1 MSIIKKISNGN
12 SIIWIWKIEESTDEL
27 SILTNQT
34 TDIKNEI
41 KKKEF
46 YASRILIEKMCEE
59 LNIDFLGIKKDDN
72 DKPHL
77 IGSKY
82 HISISHKFPYVTSIF
97 DNKACG
103 VDIERIDNKVRKIKS
118 KFLTENEEKKIG
130 DNLKKLV
137 EYWSIKESTYK
148 VEGKTI
154 PLKKINVN
162 QKSKSLYE
170 SFANGKNF
178 KLSVLEIDNHILSY
192 TT

>member
-1 MSIIKKISNGN
+1 MFGSYYYYFGARIYADKHNISQT
-12 SIIWIWKIEESTDEL
+12 KAQD
-27 SILTNQT
+27 ILN
-34 TDIKNEI
+34 
-41 KKKEF
+41 
-46 YASRILIEKMCEE
+46 
-59 LNIDFLGIKKDDN
+59 
-72 DKPHL
+72 
-77 IGSKY
+77 
-82 HISISHKFPYVTSIF
+82 
-97 DNKACG
+97 
-103 VDIERIDNKVRKIKS
+103 
-118 KFLTENEEKKIG
+118 NEEKKIG

>member
-1 MSIIKKISNGN
+1 MSIIKKISNAE
-12 SIIWIWKIEESTDEL
+12 SIIWVWKIDESLEKLID
-27 SILTNQT
+27 LTNQT

-46 YASRILIEKMCEE
+46 YASRILIEKMCKE
-59 LNIDFLGIKKDDN
+59 LNIKFNGIKKDDN
-72 DKPHL
+72 GKPYL
-77 IGSKY
+77 INSKY

-162 QKSKSLYE
+162 QKSKNLYVSLV
-170 SFANGKNF
+170 NGKNF